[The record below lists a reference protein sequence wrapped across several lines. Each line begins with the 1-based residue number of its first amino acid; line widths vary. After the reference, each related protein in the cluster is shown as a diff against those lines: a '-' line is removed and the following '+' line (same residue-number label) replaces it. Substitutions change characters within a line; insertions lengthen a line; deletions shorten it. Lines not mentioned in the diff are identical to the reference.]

1 MITDYNRLAGIDKI
15 AILFTVVGEGLAV
28 KLVKGLGEA
37 DVRRIRARAREMETI
52 STAVKKQVID
62 EFYLALIS
70 KKLQTEGEGSDA
82 KKPFAFLDELAD
94 EQLAALLEVEEA
106 RIIAMALTQVAS
118 DRQMYVM
125 NKLTPEVRSRV
136 LMEMGNLQ
144 DVPLEAVVNIATELE
159 HKSHFLPRAVEFS
172 RGGGKGIADILGQ
185 MSPEEESRFLDSVDR
200 ESPDLAKEIK
210 KYHLTFDNI
219 LVFPDGLL
227 RDIMNSVELDAI
239 AMAMK
244 GQEQAVI
251 DKVIENLPSKK
262 QAMFEPVE
270 GAVPKRDVDS
280 ARKSIVDA
288 ARQMEKDGRFNL
300 EDILG
305 GSEMI
310 E

>member
-1 MITDYNRLAGIDKI
+1 MVFCV
-15 AILFTVVGEGLAV
+15 IL
-28 KLVKGLGEA
+28 
-37 DVRRIRARAREMETI
+37 
-52 STAVKKQVID
+52 
-62 EFYLALIS
+62 
-70 KKLQTEGEGSDA
+70 
-82 KKPFAFLDELAD
+82 
-94 EQLAALLEVEEA
+94 
-106 RIIAMALTQVAS
+106 
-118 DRQMYVM
+118 
-125 NKLTPEVRSRV
+125 
-136 LMEMGNLQ
+136 
-144 DVPLEAVVNIATELE
+144 
-159 HKSHFLPRAVEFS
+159 
-172 RGGGKGIADILGQ
+172 
-185 MSPEEESRFLDSVDR
+185 
-200 ESPDLAKEIK
+200 
-210 KYHLTFDNI
+210 
-219 LVFPDGLL
+219 
-227 RDIMNSVELDAI
+227 MNSVELDAI